1 MKKIYLMLLLAGLM
15 ACNKENPD
23 GGSDEQAL
31 TCEISIPEDGTTIDL
46 AEIQAL
52 TIKGDAEVN
61 TGEIATVELKIG
73 DNVIAD
79 VTEVPFEY
87 TYTFPEDQQT
97 GELTISSDPK
107 KNRPRHV
114 K

>member
-61 TGEIATVELKIG
+61 TGEIAAVELKIG
-73 DNVIAD
+73 DNVIDCRCHGSSVRIYLHLPGRPAD
-79 VTEVPFEY
+79 RRAHDL
-87 TYTFPEDQQT
+87 TYRDR
-97 GELTISSDPK
+97 G
-107 KNRPRHV
+107 
-114 K
+114 

>member
-73 DNVIAD
+73 DNVIAGLPMSRKFRSNIP
-79 VTEVPFEY
+79 TPSRK
-87 TYTFPEDQQT
+87 TSRPE
-97 GELTISSDPK
+97 SSRSHLP
-107 KNRPRHV
+107 
-114 K
+114 